1 MRVHPAEEIPGE
13 EGQIDLFY
21 PIGPSAN
28 ELADGQ
34 IALVTRVLQQQGRI
48 PFSAGPGQDREPRP
62 LLITH
67 SHDNSSIE
75 ATALGA
81 PEIPGPGFGKYLA
94 PLGHTVSTHA
104 TFTFEGV
111 AWLSRKSSLCQ
122 TSSQSGLNLKLRK
135 GQFPRHRRNRISA
148 VLQYLRAV
156 GCEQFT
162 QDPLCSWTQVL
173 T

>member
-28 ELADGQ
+28 ELTDGQ
-34 IALVTRVLQQQGRI
+34 IAIVTSALQQQGPI
-48 PFSAGPGQDREPRP
+48 PFSAALGQDREPLP
-62 LLITH
+62 LLIPH
-67 SHDNSSIE
+67 SPD
-75 ATALGA
+75 T
-81 PEIPGPGFGKYLA
+81 
-94 PLGHTVSTHA
+94 
-104 TFTFEGV
+104 EGIV
-111 AWLSRKSSLCQ
+111 
-122 TSSQSGLNLKLRK
+122 
-135 GQFPRHRRNRISA
+135 ISA
-148 VLQYLRAV
+148 LLQYFRAV